1 VAIVASTEEGLL
13 TIEQDFRTVRE
24 AVQEDWHIDSMGWEP
39 ALAALSRIEAEHD
52 ALQAIITNLKAALE
66 NTERVLHDWLTG
78 RPQHIH
84 ELVAHELA
92 AIRQVLKESGA

>member
-1 VAIVASTEEGLL
+1 MS
-13 TIEQDFRTVRE
+13 RE
-24 AVQEDWHIDSMGWEP
+24 AT
-39 ALAALSRIEAEHD
+39 AALSRIEEYTNSHSAGTPESERALMHLVVKHVQTID
-52 ALQAIITNLKAALE
+52 ALKAALE

-92 AIRQVLKESGA
+92 AIRQVLKKSGA